1 MRSRLRHN
9 GRGHSSDRAEHGVER
24 GCEWPG
30 CKEPGG
36 FHAPRSPRDLKSQVW
51 FCLAHVRQY
60 NASWNYYAG
69 MADEEVEADI
79 RRDTV
84 WQRPTWR
91 LGPQGGRLAQGF
103 RITDGFGYFNEGPES
118 ERPVAA
124 AQRTPEAEALI
135 VLDLSAPVTQAV
147 VKARYKELVKRH
159 HPDANGGTKASEEKF
174 KEISQ
179 AYQTIMA
186 SLMT

>member
-1 MRSRLRHN
+1 MHSRPRHN
-9 GRGHSSDRAEHGVER
+9 GRGHPLKNQPQLTDRC
-24 GCEWPG
+24 CEWPG
-30 CKEPGG
+30 CAEPGG
-36 FHAPRSPRDLKSQVW
+36 YRAPRSPRELRNYVW

-69 MADEEVEADI
+69 MGDDEVEADI

-91 LGPQGGRLAQGF
+91 LGPNGGRYPQGF
-103 RITDGFGYFNEGPES
+103 RFTDGFGYFNEPG
-118 ERPVAA
+118 EREGTTETVA
-124 AQRTPEAEALI
+124 RTPEAEALI
-135 VLDLSAPVTQAV
+135 ILNLSAPVTEAM
-147 VKARYKELVKRH
+147 VKARYKELVKQH

-179 AYQTIMA
+179 AYRTIMA